1 MIKILDGITNN
12 RNLVMGTEPENVGE
26 IINAVSK
33 LLNRNVTYI
42 TTHFAAS
49 GLVNINAVITA
60 EEYETICES
69 NILIDILYRKET
81 SS

>member
-1 MIKILDGITNN
+1 MIKIIDGVTNN
-12 RNLVMGTEPENVGE
+12 RNLVMGTEPENLGE
-26 IINAVSK
+26 IIDGVSK
-33 LLNRNVTYI
+33 LLNRNVTYV
-42 TTHFAAS
+42 TTHFASS
-49 GLVNINAVITA
+49 GLVNISAIVTA